1 MRVQTL
7 LAQTFLAL
15 GLVLALATRALT
27 ADYPDHPIRLVVP
40 AQPGG
45 INDTVARIIQ
55 PKLVEAL
62 KQPIVIDNKSGAN
75 NMIGTD
81 FVAKSAPDGYTLVV
95 VPASHSVNPAVRKQM
110 PFDTERD
117 LVPIILIGKN
127 ALMFLVNPDV
137 PAKSVQEFSA
147 LAKAQPNKFS
157 FATPGV
163 ASQAHLV
170 LSQWASVAGVAATQI
185 PYRGGAPAMLATIA
199 GEAQFTMMSGVLA
212 APQVEAGK
220 LRGLA
225 VGSLERDPHF
235 PDIPTLNESG
245 YPGLEAVT
253 WVGVFAPAGTPPAIV
268 ARLNAEIDRVIH
280 DPVVA
285 ANLDKQGLIVQGGQ
299 PDVLGRL
306 VTAEIAR
313 WNAVA
318 RQGNIRIEP

>member
-1 MRVQTL
+1 MRARTY
-7 LAQTFLAL
+7 LAL
-15 GLVLALATRALT
+15 GLALALATPAAA
-27 ADYPDHPIRLVVP
+27 ADYPDHPIKLIVP

-62 KQPIVIDNKSGAN
+62 KQPIVIENKSGAN
-75 NMIGTD
+75 NLIGTD

-95 VPASHSVNPAVRKQM
+95 VPASHSVNPAVRKM

-127 ALMFLVNPDV
+127 ALMFLVNPAIPV
-137 PAKSVQEFSA
+137 KSVQEFSA
-147 LAKAQPNKFS
+147 LAKAQPDTFS

-185 PYRGGAPAMLATIA
+185 PYRGGAPAMLATIS

-212 APQVEAGK
+212 APQVAAGT

-280 DPVVA
+280 DPDVA
-285 ANLDKQGLIVQGGQ
+285 ANLNKQGLIVQGGQ
-299 PDVLGRL
+299 PDLLGRL
-306 VTAEIAR
+306 VTTEIAR
-313 WNAVA
+313 WTAVA
-318 RQGNIRIEP
+318 RQGNISVER

>member
-1 MRVQTL
+1 MRRRTC
-7 LAQTFLAL
+7 LAWS
-15 GLVLALATRALT
+15 LALALAAPAVA
-27 ADYPDHPIRLVVP
+27 ADYPDHPIRLIVP
-40 AQPGG
+40 ASPGG

-62 KQPIVIDNKSGAN
+62 KQPIVIENKSGAN
-75 NMIGTD
+75 NTIGTD
-81 FVAKSAPDGYTLVV
+81 FVAKSPPDGYTLVV
-95 VPASHSVNPAVRKQM
+95 VPASHSVNPAVRRQM

-117 LVPIILIGKN
+117 LTPIIMIGKS
-127 ALMFLVNPDV
+127 ALMFLVNPNV

-147 LAKAQPNKFS
+147 LAKAHPDKFS

-170 LSQWASVAGVAATQI
+170 LSQWASLAGVKATQI

-212 APQVEAGK
+212 APQVAAGK
-220 LRGLA
+220 LRALA

-235 PDIPTLNESG
+235 PDTPTLDETG

-253 WVGVFAPAGTPPAIV
+253 WVGIFAPAGTPPAIV
-268 ARLNAEIDRVIH
+268 ARLNAEIDRVLQ
-280 DPVVA
+280 DPEVA
-285 ANLDKQGLIVQGGQ
+285 VNLDRQGLIVQGGR
-299 PDVLGRL
+299 PDILGRL

-313 WNAVA
+313 WTAVA
-318 RQGNIRIEP
+318 RQGKISIEP

>member
-1 MRVQTL
+1 MRARTY
-7 LAQTFLAL
+7 LAL
-15 GLVLALATRALT
+15 GLALALATPAAA
-27 ADYPDHPIRLVVP
+27 ADYPDHPIKLIVP

-62 KQPIVIDNKSGAN
+62 KQPIVIENKSGAN
-75 NMIGTD
+75 NLIGTD

-95 VPASHSVNPAVRKQM
+95 VPASHSVNPAVRKM

-127 ALMFLVNPDV
+127 ALMFLVNPAIPV
-137 PAKSVQEFSA
+137 KSVQEFSA
-147 LAKAQPNKFS
+147 LAKAQPDKFS

-185 PYRGGAPAMLATIA
+185 PYRGGAPAMLATIS

-212 APQVEAGK
+212 APQVAAGT

-280 DPVVA
+280 DPDVA
-285 ANLDKQGLIVQGGQ
+285 ANLNKQGLIVQGGQ
-299 PDVLGRL
+299 PDLLGRL
-306 VTAEIAR
+306 VTTEIAR
-313 WNAVA
+313 WTAVA
-318 RQGNIRIEP
+318 RQGNNSVER

>member
-1 MRVQTL
+1 MRVRM
-7 LAQTFLAL
+7 FLAL
-15 GLVLALATRALT
+15 GLALALATPAV
-27 ADYPDHPIRLVVP
+27 AANYPDHPIKLIVP
-40 AQPGG
+40 ASPGG

-55 PKLVEAL
+55 PKLSEAL
-62 KQPIVIDNKSGAN
+62 KQPIVIENKSGAN

-95 VPASHSVNPAVRKQM
+95 VPASHSVNPAVRKM

-117 LVPIILIGKN
+117 LTPIILIGKN
-127 ALMFLVNPDV
+127 ALMFLVNPAV

-147 LAKAQPNKFS
+147 LAKSQPNKFS

-170 LSQWASVAGVAATQI
+170 LAQWASMAGVTTTQI
-185 PYRGGAPAMLATIA
+185 PYRGGAPAMLATIS
-199 GEAQFTMMSGVLA
+199 GETQFTMMSSVLA
-212 APQVEAGK
+212 APQVAAGK

-253 WVGVFAPAGTPPAIV
+253 WVGVFAPAGTPPEIV

-280 DPVVA
+280 DPDVA

-299 PDVLGRL
+299 PELLGRL
-306 VTAEIAR
+306 VTTEIAR
-313 WNAVA
+313 WTTVA
-318 RQGNIRIEP
+318 RQGNIRVEP

>member
-1 MRVQTL
+1 MRGRTS
-7 LAQTFLAL
+7 LAL
-15 GLVLALATRALT
+15 SLALALAAPAVA
-27 ADYPDHPIRLVVP
+27 ADYPDHPIRLIVP
-40 AQPGG
+40 ASPGG

-55 PKLVEAL
+55 PKLAEAL
-62 KQPIVIDNKSGAN
+62 KQPIVIENKSGAN
-75 NMIGTD
+75 NTIGTD
-81 FVAKSAPDGYTLVV
+81 FVAKSPPDGYTLVV
-95 VPASHSVNPAVRKQM
+95 VPASHSVNPAVRGQM

-117 LVPIILIGKN
+117 LTPIILIGKN
-127 ALMFLVNPDV
+127 ALIFLVNPNV
-137 PAKSVQEFSA
+137 PAKSVREFSA
-147 LAKAQPNKFS
+147 LAKAQPDKFS

-170 LSQWASVAGVAATQI
+170 LSQWASLAGVTATQI

-212 APQVEAGK
+212 APQVAAGK
-220 LRGLA
+220 LRALA
-225 VGSLERDPHF
+225 VGSLERDRHF
-235 PDIPTLNESG
+235 PDTPTLDESG

-280 DPVVA
+280 EPDVA
-285 ANLDKQGLIVQGGQ
+285 ANLDKQGLVVQGER

-313 WNAVA
+313 WTAVA
-318 RQGNIRIEP
+318 RQGRISIEP

>member
-1 MRVQTL
+1 M
-7 LAQTFLAL
+7 AL
-15 GLVLALATRALT
+15 GLAAVLATRAVA
-27 ADYPDHPIRLVVP
+27 ADYPDHPIKLIVP

-45 INDTVARIIQ
+45 INDMVARIIQ

-62 KQPIVIDNKSGAN
+62 KQPIVIENKSGAN
-75 NMIGTD
+75 NLIGTD

-95 VPASHSVNPAVRKQM
+95 VPASHSVNPAVRKM

-117 LVPIILIGKN
+117 LTPIILIGKN
-127 ALMFLVNPDV
+127 ALMFLVNPTL

-147 LAKAQPNKFS
+147 LAKTQPDKFS

-170 LSQWASVAGVAATQI
+170 LLQWASVAGVSATQI
-185 PYRGGAPAMLATIA
+185 PYRGGAPAMLATIS

-212 APQVEAGK
+212 APQVAAGK

-235 PDIPTLNESG
+235 PNIPTLNESG

-268 ARLNAEIDRVIH
+268 TRLNAEIDRVIH
-280 DPVVA
+280 DPDVA

-299 PDVLGRL
+299 PDILGRL
-306 VTAEIAR
+306 VTTEIAR
-313 WNAVA
+313 WTAVA
-318 RQGNIRIEP
+318 RQEKISVEP

>member
-1 MRVQTL
+1 MRVRV
-7 LAQTFLAL
+7 FLAL
-15 GLVLALATRALT
+15 GLALALATPGVA
-27 ADYPDHPIRLVVP
+27 ADYPDHPIKLIVP

-55 PKLVEAL
+55 PKLSEAL
-62 KQPIVIDNKSGAN
+62 KQPIVIENKSGAN

-95 VPASHSVNPAVRKQM
+95 VPASHSVNPAVRKM

-117 LVPIILIGKN
+117 LTPIILIGKN
-127 ALMFLVNPDV
+127 ALMFLVNPAV

-170 LSQWASVAGVAATQI
+170 LAQWASIAGVTTTQI
-185 PYRGGAPAMLATIA
+185 PYRGGAPAMLATIS
-199 GEAQFTMMSGVLA
+199 GETQFTMMSSVLA
-212 APQVEAGK
+212 APQVAAGK

-225 VGSLERDPHF
+225 VGSLERDHHF

-268 ARLNAEIDRVIH
+268 ARLNSEIDRVIH
-280 DPVVA
+280 EPDVA
-285 ANLDKQGLIVQGGQ
+285 GNLDKQGLIVQGGQ
-299 PDVLGRL
+299 PEPLGRL
-306 VTAEIAR
+306 VTTEIAR
-313 WNAVA
+313 WTAVA
-318 RQGNIRIEP
+318 RQGNIRVEP

>member
-1 MRVQTL
+1 MRTRPC
-7 LAQTFLAL
+7 LAL
-15 GLVLALATRALT
+15 ALALALATPAV
-27 ADYPDHPIRLVVP
+27 AAEYPDHPIKLIVP
-40 AQPGG
+40 ASPGG

-62 KQPIVIDNKSGAN
+62 KQPIVIENKSGAN
-75 NMIGTD
+75 NLIGTD
-81 FVAKSAPDGYTLVV
+81 FVAKSPPDGYTLVV
-95 VPASHSVNPAVRKQM
+95 VPASHSVNPAVRKM

-117 LVPIILIGKN
+117 LTPIILIGKN
-127 ALMFLVNPDV
+127 ALMFLVNPAV
-137 PAKSVQEFSA
+137 PAKSMQEFSA

-170 LSQWASVAGVAATQI
+170 LSQWAAMAGVAATQI
-185 PYRGGAPAMLATIA
+185 PYRGGAPAMLATIS

-212 APQVEAGK
+212 GPQVAAGK

-253 WVGVFAPAGTPPAIV
+253 WVGVFAPAETPPAIV
-268 ARLNAEIDRVIH
+268 ARLNTEIDRVIH
-280 DPVVA
+280 EPDVA
-285 ANLDKQGLIVQGGQ
+285 ANLDKQGLITQGG
-299 PDVLGRL
+299 PPGLLGRL
-306 VTAEIAR
+306 VTSEIAR
-313 WNAVA
+313 WTAVA
-318 RQGNIRIEP
+318 RQGNIGVER

>member
-1 MRVQTL
+1 MRPRTY
-7 LAQTFLAL
+7 LAL
-15 GLVLALATRALT
+15 SLALALAAPAVA
-27 ADYPDHPIRLVVP
+27 ADYPDHPIKLIVP
-40 AQPGG
+40 ASPGG

-62 KQPIVIDNKSGAN
+62 KQPIVIENKSGAN
-75 NMIGTD
+75 NTIGTD
-81 FVAKSAPDGYTLVV
+81 FVAKSPPDGYTLVV
-95 VPASHSVNPAVRKQM
+95 VPASHSVNPAVRRQM

-117 LVPIILIGKN
+117 LTPIILIGKN
-127 ALMFLVNPDV
+127 ALIFLVNPNV

-147 LAKAQPNKFS
+147 LAKAQPDKFS

-170 LSQWASVAGVAATQI
+170 LSQWASLAGVTATQI

-220 LRGLA
+220 LRALA

-235 PDIPTLNESG
+235 PNTPTLDETG

-253 WVGVFAPAGTPPAIV
+253 WVGVFAPAGTSPAIV

-280 DPVVA
+280 DPEVA
-285 ANLDKQGLIVQGGQ
+285 ANLDKQGLTVQGGR

-313 WNAVA
+313 WIAVA
-318 RQGNIRIEP
+318 RQGKISIEP